1 MQELVLIQ
9 PMRAAEEQWSREAA
23 HGAKRQEFEE
33 RLAECGTLAY
43 RVARGVLRNDAD
55 AEDVAQEALLR
66 AYRRFDRL
74 REPMR
79 FRAWLVRIVFRLA
92 LDRAR
97 SAKRRELRE
106 TEWAYPARR
115 AAPPNAEELAAS
127 SEFQVHFDR
136 AMDALPEKLRLVLLL
151 SAMEGHT
158 LEEVAAMLRLPVGT
172 VKSRLF
178 VGRKKLAGKLQC
190 FVTNTKRR

>member
-9 PMRAAEEQWSREAA
+9 PMRAAEEQWNREVA
-23 HGAKRQEFEE
+23 HAAKRRELEE
-33 RLAECGTLAY
+33 LLEECGPLAY

-74 REPMR
+74 RDPLR
-79 FRAWLVRIVFRLA
+79 FRGWLVRIVFRLA

-97 SAKRRELRE
+97 STKRRELRE

-127 SEFQVHFDR
+127 SEFQVHFEL
-136 AMDALPEKLRLVLLL
+136 AIDALPGKLRLVLLL
-151 SAMEGHT
+151 SAMEGNT
-158 LEEVAAMLRLPVGT
+158 LEEVAEMLRLPVGT

-178 VGRKKLAGKLQC
+178 VGRKKLAEKLQC
-190 FVTNTKRR
+190 FATSTKTR